1 MPLAKLGAMVRGGAL
16 WAPAIAAI
24 LVVVLGAIGVRLKQP
39 WLFAGL
45 GPTIFMIAINP
56 GQETSRFR
64 AVVGGHLA
72 ALGCAYVSR
81 LVVYASGVASV
92 LTAVNVVPLRVWASA
107 CALAMLALVQTQLR
121 VYHPPAAA
129 TALLVTLGVY
139 RLQGKTPMAL
149 MGGVVVVAL
158 AAELLQRLRPARG
171 G

>member
-1 MPLAKLGAMVRGGAL
+1 MPFTKLASMVRGGAL
-16 WAPAIAAI
+16 WAPAIAAV
-24 LVVVLGAIGVRLKQP
+24 LVIVLGAVGVRLKQP

-45 GPTIFMIAINP
+45 GPTIFMIAVSP
-56 GQETSRFR
+56 GQEASRFR

-72 ALGCAYVSR
+72 ALGCAYVAR
-81 LVVYASGVASV
+81 LIVYASGVSSV
-92 LTAVNVVPLRVWASA
+92 LAAVSVAPLRVWASA
-107 CALAMLALVQTQLR
+107 FALAMLALVQTQLR

-158 AAELLQRLRPARG
+158 AAELLQRVRPARG
-171 G
+171 K